1 MDKKD
6 QKVKYHK
13 VVQNNFNAPIYHYYE
28 YIENNY
34 AGTAPQGEEE
44 PSPQLPTTDQMKQA
58 VMATVAQGFWWSNR
72 AWAVVYR
79 VYQMKGYMNGY
90 TQFAREVNEWGVNTG
105 FECNYDAVQKP
116 ISTGMF
122 SGLPEK
128 WEGQGAQG
136 QAVKLAFALL
146 AELDKNS

>member
-1 MDKKD
+1 MKNEEQS
-6 QKVKYHK
+6 QKIINY
-13 VVQNNFNAPIYHYYE
+13 NFNAPIGNFFEHVDAV
-28 YIENNY
+28 YI
-34 AGTAPQGEEE
+34 GDS
-44 PSPQLPTTDQMKQA
+44 PSEQQKLFPQLPSTKQMQKA
-58 VMATVAQGFWWSNR
+58 VEATVAQGYWWASR

-90 TQFAREVNEWGVNTG
+90 TQFAREVNEWGINTG

>member
-1 MDKKD
+1 
-6 QKVKYHK
+6 
-13 VVQNNFNAPIYHYYE
+13 
-28 YIENNY
+28 
-34 AGTAPQGEEE
+34 
-44 PSPQLPTTDQMKQA
+44 
-58 VMATVAQGFWWSNR
+58 
-72 AWAVVYR
+72 
-79 VYQMKGYMNGY
+79 MNGY